1 MNIIQLALA
10 AVSLAGPIAAMSQ
23 ANDAVAE
30 GKRAYMS
37 AGCYQC
43 HGTIGQGGV
52 GPRLAPKPFPVEAL
66 SAFVRG
72 ASRSMPP
79 YEPQVLSDGDL
90 RRIHAYLSSIEASP
104 PVDQIPQL
112 K

>member
-1 MNIIQLALA
+1 MKAIQLALT
-10 AVSLAGPIAAMSQ
+10 AVSLSGPIAGMCQ
-23 ANDAVAE
+23 INITVEE
-30 GKRAYMS
+30 GKRVYMS

-66 SAFVRG
+66 NAFVRG
-72 ASRSMPP
+72 SSRSMPP
-79 YEPQVLSDGDL
+79 YEVRVLSEGDL
-90 RRIHAYLSSIEASP
+90 LLIHAYLSSIEASP
-104 PVDQIPQL
+104 PIDQIPQL